1 MWYTP
6 SAPGL
11 EPSVEQKAVEKEE
24 RTNRFLPLVSVDDKG
39 ALPILSDATVL
50 SSFLEKGRSLT
61 HALEAHRGAYLHL
74 VGGGPVH
81 VNGKKLSAMGAA
93 RIADEDGVLVR
104 SDADAELLLAD
115 VLLI

>member
-1 MWYTP
+1 
-6 SAPGL
+6 
-11 EPSVEQKAVEKEE
+11 
-24 RTNRFLPLVSVDDKG
+24 
-39 ALPILSDATVL
+39 VL
-50 SSFLEKGRSLT
+50 SSFLEKGRSLS

-74 VGGGPVH
+74 VGGGPVQ